1 MAKLITVFGATG
13 AQGGPIARAL
23 LKSEFRVRAVTRN
36 VDSDKAKALR
46 DAGAEV
52 VAGSVSDR
60 QSVKKAITDVY
71 GVYVVTIVSPDE
83 EQEGNAVADECKEAG
98 IKHVVFASLD
108 SLKDKIGKS
117 AMHFDSK
124 AAIEKHLKQLGVPH
138 TSVHFPAYFEDFL
151 GTFFRFT
158 KEADG
163 TYLLTLPMDGPMDGM
178 SVADAAPIVV
188 EIFKNPQQ
196 YLGKKIAL
204 SADRKTIPEYLEII
218 SNVTGKTAK
227 YNQVSFEQFANQ
239 PNNPFARDMSA
250 MFEYYSKWDTP
261 YDQVLTRSIN
271 PTALTFQRWAEQ
283 NKDKLLV

>member
-23 LKSEFRVRAVTRN
+23 LKSEFSVRAVTRN

-60 QSVKKAITDVY
+60 QSVKKAITDAY
-71 GVYVVTIVSPDE
+71 GVYVVTILLSPDE
-83 EQEGNAVADECKEAG
+83 EQVGKAVADECKEAG
-98 IKHVVFASLD
+98 IKHVVFSSLD

-124 AAIEKHLKQLGVPH
+124 AAVEKHLDQIGVPH
-138 TSVHFPAYFEDFL
+138 TSVHFSPYFEDFL
-151 GTFFRFT
+151 GLFRFT
-158 KEADG
+158 KEANG
-163 TYLLTLPMDGPMDGM
+163 TYLLTAPMDGPMDGM
-178 SVADAAPIVV
+178 AVADAAPIVV
-188 EIFKNPQQ
+188 EVFKNPQQ

-204 SADRKTIPEYLEII
+204 SVDRKTIPEYLEVI

-239 PNNPFARDMSA
+239 PNNPFARDFSA

-261 YDQVLTRSIN
+261 YDQVFTRSIN
-271 PTALTFQRWAEQ
+271 PTALTFQQWAEQ